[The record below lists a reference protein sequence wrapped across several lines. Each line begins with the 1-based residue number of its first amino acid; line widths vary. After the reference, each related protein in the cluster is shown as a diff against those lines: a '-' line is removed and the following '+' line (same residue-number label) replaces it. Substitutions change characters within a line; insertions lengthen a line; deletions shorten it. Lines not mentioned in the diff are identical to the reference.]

1 MQLSTTVPFAIALS
15 SLTAVVGCDLSTTTA
30 STAEHAT
37 HDDQGSVVASTKQR
51 LLSYTIAPTHVEAA
65 VRGNT
70 DFAID
75 LYRQLAANPGNF
87 FFSPFSVSESLA
99 MTWAGARGETE
110 DQMAKTLHFDLP
122 QSQLHSTFN
131 AIDRA
136 ITHYGQDAEGAPHEG
151 FHLTLVNA
159 LWGQQGY
166 PFTAPFLDIL
176 AQDYGAGVRVVD
188 FVGSP
193 EGARATINSWMAE
206 RTGGRIE
213 ELLSPGSITRAT
225 RLVLGDAV
233 HFSAAWKTPFEPAST
248 RFARFTRRDG
258 SIIEVPTMTAT
269 QNLNY
274 GEGRDAEGRDYAAV
288 QLPYEGGEL
297 SMVLLLPS
305 AGGLDAFEASLTTER
320 LAAIVETL
328 ELRSVA
334 LTLPCFKIESSI
346 DLHDALAR
354 LGMPLA
360 FTDAADFSGINGR
373 GGLSLSTVV
382 HQAFVDVDEA
392 GTEAAA
398 ATTVGFTTTAAHL
411 PAEVHFERP
420 YLFLI
425 RDSATGTI
433 LFLGRVDDPSL

>member
-1 MQLSTTVPFAIALS
+1 MQLSTAVPFAIGLS
-15 SLTAVVGCDLSTTTA
+15 LAAVVGCDLSTTTA
-30 STAEHAT
+30 STGEYAT
-37 HDDQGSVVASTKQR
+37 HDDQGSVVTSKKQR
-51 LLSYTIAPTHVEAA
+51 LLSHTIVPTHVAVA

-70 DFAID
+70 DFAVD
-75 LYRQLAANPGNF
+75 LYRQLAANPGNL

-99 MTWAGARGETE
+99 MTWAGARSETE
-110 DQMAKTLHFDLP
+110 VQMAKTLHFDLP
-122 QSQLHSTFN
+122 QSQIHPTFN

-136 ITHYGQDAEGAPHEG
+136 ITHFSQDAEVAPHEG

-166 PFTAPFLDIL
+166 PFAAPFLDVL
-176 AQDYGAGVRVVD
+176 AQDYGAGGHVVN
-188 FVGSP
+188 FVDSP
-193 EGARATINSWMAE
+193 EGARATINGWMAE
-206 RTGGRIE
+206 RTGGRVE
-213 ELLSPGSITRAT
+213 ELLAPGSITGAT

-248 RFARFTRRDG
+248 RFAKFTRRDG
-258 SIIEVPTMTAT
+258 SSIEVPTMTAT

-274 GEGRDAEGRDYAAV
+274 GEGSDYAAI

-305 AGGLDAFEASLTTER
+305 PDGLDAFEASLTAER
-320 LAAIVETL
+320 LAAIIANL

-346 DLHDALAR
+346 DLHDPLSR

-360 FTDAADFSGINGR
+360 FTDEADFSGINGR

-382 HQAFVDVDEA
+382 HQAFIDVDEA

-425 RDSATGTI
+425 RDSVTGTI
-433 LFLGRVDDPSL
+433 LFLGRVDDPSR